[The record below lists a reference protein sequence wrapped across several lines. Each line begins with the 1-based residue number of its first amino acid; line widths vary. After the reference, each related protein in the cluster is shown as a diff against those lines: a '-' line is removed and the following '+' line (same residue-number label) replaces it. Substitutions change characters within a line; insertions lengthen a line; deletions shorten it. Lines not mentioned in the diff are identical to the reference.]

1 MFKIFDKLGG
11 EEKCL
16 DLIEQVG
23 GRRPTK
29 VMRADW
35 RRWRVLQDGRWG
47 YRIPAIRAVIL
58 LDECTRRR
66 IRATYHEDCMVAVEE
81 ASDYEAAE

>member
-1 MFKIFDKLGG
+1 MFKIFRKLGG

-16 DLIEQVG
+16 DLIEEAEG
-23 GRRPTK
+23 KRPTK

-35 RRWRVLQDGRWG
+35 RRWRVLPDGRCG

-66 IRATYHEDCMVAVEE
+66 IRATYHEDCVVVPVDA
-81 ASDYEAAE
+81 EAAE